1 MKKYVVSI
9 FILIMVLLIG
19 NVSNAASDFTL
30 KQIDFD
36 VTLNSDGSMNVTET
50 WDIKI
55 RGMTNTLFKTFELD
69 QSKYSGI
76 TDVSVYEIDKNGN
89 KIKFREKNEE
99 VLHVEKNC
107 YYGLINSNNK
117 YEIAWGINESSGSK
131 TYEISYKVLDCI
143 KKYNDI
149 AELYWKFIGNDFSV
163 DIDNVTGTINI
174 PNSSEDK
181 ASIRAWAHGPLN
193 GNINIDSAKQV
204 SFEVE
209 YLDKGN
215 YVEVRLAMPNEAFAG
230 ITNVLNTNRLDTI
243 LKEENYLAD
252 EANKAREE
260 AIAQREKQEKI

>member
-1 MKKYVVSI
+1 MMKKYVVSI
-9 FILIMVLLIG
+9 FILLMFLLLG

-107 YYGLINSNNK
+107 Y
-117 YEIAWGINESSGSK
+117 
-131 TYEISYKVLDCI
+131 
-143 KKYNDI
+143 
-149 AELYWKFIGNDFSV
+149 
-163 DIDNVTGTINI
+163 
-174 PNSSEDK
+174 
-181 ASIRAWAHGPLN
+181 
-193 GNINIDSAKQV
+193 
-204 SFEVE
+204 
-209 YLDKGN
+209 
-215 YVEVRLAMPNEAFAG
+215 
-230 ITNVLNTNRLDTI
+230 
-243 LKEENYLAD
+243 
-252 EANKAREE
+252 
-260 AIAQREKQEKI
+260 